1 MKAKLL
7 PCQVCGREVPMRS
20 TIKEGEHKGKKGCT
34 YCYNKPKTK
43 KVYAKTPS
51 KASPEFFSSLIPSLE
66 AQGVCENCGCRLNV
80 NYNPFWNMA
89 HILPKSKY
97 KSVAE
102 ERLNILFL
110 CSQKDWNTNRC
121 HERFDSGP
129 STRKEMPVYELSR
142 QRYEQ
147 FKDKVTEV
155 GIETLDYEKHTR

>member
-1 MKAKLL
+1 
-7 PCQVCGREVPMRS
+7 MRS